1 MLEEGDRLME
11 LGFEETIGSIPGI
24 LEKKSKLPKKG
35 EEAVEWKSE
44 AGLPRRRVSML
55 CSATI
60 NTNAQRLGDISL
72 KEALYIKAEKGYD
85 DVGGGSKS
93 GEEGFQ
99 APAELKQSYVVVPA
113 KLRLVEFNAILK
125 RALVRQTS
133 SPQIIVFFSCS
144 DLVGFD
150 FQVFSRFLGDSSG
163 TEPPKPTPKPIK
175 PSKSSGTALQT
186 PTLQKPNQTPP
197 TSQLNCLHR
206 TILQSPKPHTSTPPP
221 SSTNSTAPSHSQSEP
236 RPSTPLHTQPLPPSP
251 SAPTLLPANVDPI
264 IQFDPVFSRD
274 DHLHCIGRTARAGY
288 ARRAIMFLPL
298 GTEEGYVDA
307 VLKKCGNPI
316 QAGVDE
322 VFKKGFGEE

>member
-1 MLEEGDRLME
+1 VLDEGDRLME
-11 LGFEETIGSIPGI
+11 LGFEETIGSLLGI

-44 AGLPRRRVSML
+44 VGLPRRRVSML

-144 DLVGFD
+144 DLVDFD
-150 FQVFSRFLGDSSG
+150 FQVFSHFLGDSSG

-175 PSKSSGTALQT
+175 PSKGSGNDSTNPHAPETKPDPSDKPAKLPPPNNPAIAKAPHLHPTALIY
-186 PTLQKPNQTPP
+186 K
-197 TSQLNCLHR
+197 LHSFFPQPIR
-206 TILQSPKPHTSTPPP
+206 TSTLHSFAHTTSPSLLFRADVAACECRPNNPVRPSVLPRRPPP
-221 SSTNSTAPSHSQSEP
+221 LY
-236 RPSTPLHTQPLPPSP
+236 RPYG
-251 SAPTLLPANVDPI
+251 ACRI
-264 IQFDPVFSRD
+264 R
-274 DHLHCIGRTARAGY
+274 
-288 ARRAIMFLPL
+288 
-298 GTEEGYVDA
+298 
-307 VLKKCGNPI
+307 
-316 QAGVDE
+316 
-322 VFKKGFGEE
+322 